1 MNIKSYY
8 ATVWMIEVNEGVA
21 SLLFNSDIS
30 TMKQFQLQR
39 NMLPG

>member
-30 TMKQFQLQR
+30 YDEAVLATA
-39 NMLPG
+39 